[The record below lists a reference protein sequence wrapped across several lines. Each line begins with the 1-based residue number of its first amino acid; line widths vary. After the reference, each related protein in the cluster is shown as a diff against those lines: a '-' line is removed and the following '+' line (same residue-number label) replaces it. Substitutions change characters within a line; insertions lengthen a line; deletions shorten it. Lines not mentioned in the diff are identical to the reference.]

1 MRTHRASC
9 EQAVTD
15 QLLLGDLD
23 MHLIAQGRHRQL
35 ADCLGAHVVT
45 LQGVAGTRFAVW
57 APNAR
62 RVAVVGDFNEWD
74 GRKHP
79 MRLRRDCGVWEVFVP
94 GVRAASL
101 YKFELQDTY
110 GEDRKSTRLNSS
122 H

>member
-1 MRTHRASC
+1 MRISDWSSDVC
-9 EQAVTD
+9 SSD
-15 QLLLGDLD
+15 LLLLGDLD

-79 MRLRRDCGVWEVFVP
+79 MRLRRECGVWEVFVP
-94 GVRAASL
+94 GEIGRA
-101 YKFELQDTY
+101 
-110 GEDRKSTRLNSS
+110 
-122 H
+122 HV

>member
-1 MRTHRASC
+1 
-9 EQAVTD
+9 
-15 QLLLGDLD
+15 

-35 ADCLGAHVVT
+35 ADCLEAHVVT

-79 MRLRRDCGVWEVFVP
+79 MRLRRECGVWEVFGP

-101 YKFELQDTY
+101 LKFEFQDTY
-110 GEDRKSTRLNSS
+110 RELLAFKADALARHTEIPPAPSANR
-122 H
+122 

>member
-79 MRLRRDCGVWEVFVP
+79 MRLRPAWGVW
-94 GVRAASL
+94 GVCSEGRSVGELCCCTGTVWVSRAN
-101 YKFELQDTY
+101 Y
-110 GEDRKSTRLNSS
+110 
-122 H
+122 